1 VLNKHI
7 GSYRAKE
14 ELYQQVEKYFKVKL

>member
-1 VLNKHI
+1 VIYKHI

-14 ELYQQVEKYFKVKL
+14 ELYQHVEKYFKVKL